1 MQDADGLHNK
11 NRAGSQSGS
20 SQISIF
26 RWDAQKPASVHNKLL
41 RDIAAALVPGVWG
54 FLFIS
59 VAEKQPGFSNPLGWP
74 GFAKP
79 GETKQ
84 P

>member
-1 MQDADGLHNK
+1 MVSIIKTGTGVTIGIIADFHFFAEMPK
-11 NRAGSQSGS
+11 NPHR
-20 SQISIF
+20 SIINCSETSLPPLF
-26 RWDAQKPASVHNKLL
+26 
-41 RDIAAALVPGVWG
+41 PGVWG